1 MAQNAADQEEGSSAS
16 ETELEFVTADF
27 AELCMVGFGLV
38 SLVALVAGLAWY
50 LIFYVPAEDA
60 GGRRGVNY
68 TRLLEESI
76 TRSVAPC
83 DNFYRFVCT
92 GWIRDHSRGQH
103 RSVADSVQREA
114 LLDARD
120 AFVEAA
126 RNHRRRRSTGRTSSR
141 EVSSEI
147 ENTDETRRNVEGRL
161 LQDHRLHRMPLTS
174 SAAQKQQTTPM
185 RGSAVLK
192 AASLF
197 ESCKEVVAKKKSETK
212 KLAEFMKT
220 YTKFPAVE
228 PQDAADAVAA
238 TIELSLTWRIDTMF
252 IVNVFADLDE
262 GGRPTVEIAENV
274 ELFQWLRWRNVLKDS
289 GKLEEFFLSHLQALP
304 GFRSSRDEYLLTDIA
319 DADSQVI
326 PSLRTD
332 EVLPDD
338 PTYRNLSELIPGVA
352 GQTWVDEINRQTE
365 PYFKVEADHRL
376 RLDNVHYLQQV
387 GRILNYRGKPLLVP
401 MFVGWT
407 VLRQL
412 APRASYKAA
421 TFVHKD
427 SYVDACFSY
436 VAEAMPLA
444 TSYPYLSKLPTA
456 RMEAVARTMVKDV
469 RRELAAIFVNVP
481 WMDNVTRAAAGDKL
495 AAMAEVLVKPAFLV
509 DEGAL
514 DQHYANF
521 STHGDYLTASLQT
534 ARSSTRL
541 VMATVSSYRDGG
553 GNSVGIEE
561 LGFPPLT
568 VNALYDRALNAMVIP
583 AGIMRP
589 PYLDDGTWTAFNYAG
604 LGAVVGHE
612 VMHGFDAHGRE
623 RDASGALRDWW
634 SADVRKRYEDKVTCL
649 RRAYDVGRSRETPNS
664 AAFEDED
671 VADFTSLRVVL
682 GAYRRRAFLQQRGV
696 WTPAS
701 FLEYSGEQLF
711 YLNYCFR
718 LCSAD
723 QDRDLLESPRAD
735 FATDEDRCNIPLRH
749 LQEFAD
755 AFRCAKGDPMVAVDK
770 CSFWDLPVEQFRMN
784 EDPMAESP

>member
-161 LQDHRLHRMPLTS
+161 LQDHRHHRMPPTS
-174 SAAQKQQTTPM
+174 SSAQQKTPM

-197 ESCKEVVAKKKSETK
+197 ESCKELVAKKKSETM

-220 YTKFPAVE
+220 YTKFPA
-228 PQDAADAVAA
+228 
-238 TIELSLTWRIDTMF
+238 
-252 IVNVFADLDE
+252 
-262 GGRPTVEIAENV
+262 
-274 ELFQWLRWRNVLKDS
+274 
-289 GKLEEFFLSHLQALP
+289 
-304 GFRSSRDEYLLTDIA
+304 
-319 DADSQVI
+319 VI

-376 RLDNVHYLQQV
+376 RLENVHYLHQV

-421 TFVHKD
+421 TFFHKD

-541 VMATVSSYRDGG
+541 VMATLSSYRDGG

-634 SADVRKRYEDKVTCL
+634 SADVRKRYEDKVACL
-649 RRAYDVGRSRETPNS
+649 RRAYDVGRSREAPNS

-784 EDPMAESP
+784 EDAMAESP

>member
-1 MAQNAADQEEGSSAS
+1 MAQNAAQQEEGSSAS

-27 AELCMVGFGLV
+27 AELCAVGFGLA
-38 SLVALVAGLAWY
+38 SLIALVAGLTWY

-103 RSVADSVQREA
+103 RSVADTVQREA

-120 AFVEAA
+120 AFEEGA
-126 RNHRRRRSTGRTSSR
+126 RNRRRRGSTGRTLSR
-141 EVSSEI
+141 EVSSEV
-147 ENTDETRRNVEGRL
+147 ENADGTRRDVEGRL
-161 LQDHRLHRMPLTS
+161 LRDHHRMPLTS
-174 SAAQKQQTTPM
+174 SAQKHQTTTP

-197 ESCKEVVAKKKSETK
+197 DSCKEVVDKKKSETK
-212 KLAEFMKT
+212 KVAEFMKT
-220 YTKFPAVE
+220 YTKFPTVE
-228 PQDAADAVAA
+228 PQDTADAVAA
-238 TIELSLTWRIDTMF
+238 IIELSLTWGIDTLF

-274 ELFQWLRWRNVLKDS
+274 ELFQWFRWRNVLKDS
-289 GKLEEFFLSHLQALP
+289 GKLEEFFLSHLQVIP
-304 GFRSSRDEYLLTDIA
+304 GFRSSRDEYLLTEIA

-332 EVLPDD
+332 EAVPDD

-352 GQTWVDEINRQTE
+352 GQTWVHEINRQTE
-365 PYFKVEADHRL
+365 PYFKVEADHKL

-387 GRILNYRGKPLLVP
+387 GRILNYTGKPLLVP

-407 VLRQL
+407 VLRHL

-421 TFVHKD
+421 TVVYKD
-427 SYVDACFSY
+427 TASYVDACFSY
-436 VAEAMPLA
+436 VARAMPLA
-444 TSYPYLSKLPTA
+444 ASYPYLSKLPTA
-456 RMEAVARTMVKDV
+456 RTEAVARTMVKDV
-469 RRELAAIFVNVP
+469 RRELAATFANVP
-481 WMDNVTRAAAGDKL
+481 WMDNATRAAAGDKL

-514 DQHYANF
+514 DAHYANF
-521 STHGDYLTASLQT
+521 STHDDYLTASLQT

-541 VMATVSSYRDGG
+541 IMAKLSSYRDGG
-553 GNSVGIEE
+553 GHGVTIED

-568 VNALYDRALNAMVIP
+568 VNALYDRALNVMVVP

-589 PYLDDGTWTAFNYAG
+589 PYLDDGAWTAFNYAG

-612 VMHGFDAHGRE
+612 VMHGFDVRDRE

-634 SADVRKRYEDKVTCL
+634 SADVRKRYEDKAACL
-649 RRAYDVGRSRETPNS
+649 RRAYNVGRWRETQKPS
-664 AAFEDED
+664 AFEYED

-682 GAYRRRAFLQQRGV
+682 GAYRRRAFLQQSGV
-696 WTPAS
+696 RTPTS

-711 YLNYCFR
+711 YLNYCFK

-723 QDRDLLESPRAD
+723 EDHDLLEGPRAD
-735 FATDEDRCNIPLRH
+735 FATDEDRCNVPLRH
-749 LQEFAD
+749 LQEFSD
-755 AFRCAKGDPMVAVDK
+755 AFRCAKGDPMDVVDK
-770 CSFWDLPVEQFRMN
+770 CSFWDLPVEQLRMY
-784 EDPMAESP
+784 EDAMAESP

>member
-1 MAQNAADQEEGSSAS
+1 MAQNAAQQEEGSSAS

-27 AELCMVGFGLV
+27 AELCAVGFGLV
-38 SLVALVAGLAWY
+38 SLVALVAGLTWY
-50 LIFYVPAEDA
+50 LVFYVPAEDA
-60 GGRRGVNY
+60 RGRRGVNY
-68 TRLLEESI
+68 TRLLEESV

-103 RSVADSVQREA
+103 RSVADTVQREA

-120 AFVEAA
+120 AFEEAA
-126 RNHRRRRSTGRTSSR
+126 RNRRRRGSTGRTLSR
-141 EVSSEI
+141 EVSSEV
-147 ENTDETRRNVEGRL
+147 ENADGTRRDVEGRL
-161 LQDHRLHRMPLTS
+161 LRDHHRMPLTS
-174 SAAQKQQTTPM
+174 SAQRHQATAP

-197 ESCKEVVAKKKSETK
+197 DSCKEVVDKKKSETK
-212 KLAEFMKT
+212 KVAEFMKT
-220 YTKFPAVE
+220 YTKFPTVE

-238 TIELSLTWRIDTMF
+238 TIELSLTWRIDTLF

-274 ELFQWLRWRNVLKDS
+274 ELFQWFRWRNVLKDS
-289 GKLEEFFLSHLQALP
+289 GRLEEFFLSHLQAIP
-304 GFRSSRDEYLLTDIA
+304 GFRSSRDEYLLTEIA

-332 EVLPDD
+332 EAVPDD
-338 PTYRNLSELIPGVA
+338 PTYHNLSELIPGVA

-365 PYFKVEADHRL
+365 PYFKVEADHKL

-387 GRILNYRGKPLLVP
+387 GRILNHTGKPLLVP

-421 TFVHKD
+421 TVVYKD
-427 SYVDACFSY
+427 TASYVDACFSN
-436 VAEAMPLA
+436 VAHAMPLA
-444 TSYPYLSKLPTA
+444 ASYPYLSKLPTA
-456 RMEAVARTMVKDV
+456 RMQAVARTMVNDV
-469 RRELAAIFVNVP
+469 RRELAATFANVP
-481 WMDNVTRAAAGDKL
+481 WMDNATRAAAGDKL

-514 DQHYANF
+514 DAHYANF
-521 STHGDYLTASLQT
+521 STHDDYLTASLQT

-541 VMATVSSYRDGG
+541 VMAKLSLYRDGG
-553 GNSVGIEE
+553 GHGIAIED
-561 LGFPPLT
+561 LAFPPLT
-568 VNALYDRALNAMVIP
+568 VNALYDRALNAMVVP

-589 PYLDDGTWTAFNYAG
+589 PYLDDGAWTAFNYAG
-604 LGAVVGHE
+604 LGAVVAHE
-612 VMHGFDAHGRE
+612 LMHGFDARGRE

-634 SADVRKRYEDKVTCL
+634 SADVRKRYEDRAACL
-649 RRAYDVGRSRETPNS
+649 RRAYNVGRWREAQKPS
-664 AAFEDED
+664 ASAYED
-671 VADFTSLRVVL
+671 VADFASLRVVL

-696 WTPAS
+696 RTPAS
-701 FLEYSGEQLF
+701 FLEFSGEQLF
-711 YLNYCFR
+711 YLNYCFK

-723 QDRDLLESPRAD
+723 EDHDLLEGPRTD
-735 FATDEDRCNIPLRH
+735 FATDEDRCNVPLRH
-749 LQEFAD
+749 LKEFAD
-755 AFRCAKGDPMVAVDK
+755 AFRCAKGDPMDVMDK
-770 CSFWDLPVEQFRMN
+770 CSFWDLPVEQLRMH
-784 EDPMAESP
+784 EDAMAESP